1 MNAALA
7 FLFDPQILIL
17 DEPTSGLDPV
27 SSNILKDKIIDEN
40 KKGKTILF
48 TSHIISELEDLAQNI
63 AFILDGKIWFSGSK
77 NELIKI
83 AGESNLERSVAS
95 LMTKSIA

>member
-1 MNAALA
+1 
-7 FLFDPQILIL
+7 
-17 DEPTSGLDPV
+17 
-27 SSNILKDKIIDEN
+27 
-40 KKGKTILF
+40 
-48 TSHIISELEDLAQNI
+48 
-63 AFILDGKIWFSGSK
+63 LDGKIWFSGSK